1 MMQFSYWEQHSFL
14 QKPDII
20 IAGAGLMGLWTALEL
35 KKSNS
40 KLSILII
47 ERSSIPIGASTRN
60 AGFACFGSP
69 SELLSDV
76 EKSGEDAMW
85 QLVEMRYKGIQK
97 ILHHFNQQAIDYNG
111 CNGYEVY
118 KKQDETITKVSD
130 KLSWLN
136 AGMKSITGSAET
148 FAWCNHKLQQQQ
160 LTGFEAMIEN
170 SFEGSLHSGK
180 LVQQLIKLCTQNDI
194 QLLFSVEL
202 KSWNTTA
209 TGVEVNTS
217 LGKLYCHQLILATNA
232 FTHTICDAD
241 IQPGRGQV
249 IVTSEIPHLQLNGTF
264 HFDEGFYYFRNVGNR
279 VLLGGARNLAFDE
292 ETTLAFEVSSS
303 IQAALQDFLKEHI
316 LQNQSYTID
325 YRWSGIMGFTSNKKP
340 LLQLIDK
347 NVVAVSA
354 CNGMGVALSPIMAE
368 QVLTFVK
375 DI

>member
-47 ERSSIPIGASTRN
+47 ERSAIPTGASTRN

-69 SELLSDV
+69 SELLRDA

-97 ILHHFNQQAIDYNG
+97 ILHHFNQQSIDYNG

-118 KKQDETITKVSD
+118 KQHDETITKVSD
-130 KLSWLN
+130 KLHWLN

-148 FAWCNHKLQQQQ
+148 FAWCNHKLQEQQ

-194 QLLFSVEL
+194 QLLFSIEL
-202 KSWNTTA
+202 KNWNTTA

-217 LGKLYCHQLILATNA
+217 LGKLCCHQLILATNA
-232 FTHTICDAD
+232 FTHAICDAD

-303 IQAALQDFLKEHI
+303 IQSALEDFLKEHI

>member
-1 MMQFSYWEQHSFL
+1 MQFSYWEQQSFL

-47 ERSSIPIGASTRN
+47 ERSAIPIGASTRN

-69 SELLSDV
+69 SELLSDA
-76 EKSGEDAMW
+76 EKSGEDTMW

-97 ILHHFNQQAIDYNG
+97 MLSYFNQQTIGYHC

-118 KKQDETITKVSD
+118 KKNDETIAKVSD
-130 KLSWLN
+130 KLNWLN
-136 AGMKSITGSAET
+136 AGMHEITGSAKT
-148 FAWCNHKLQQQQ
+148 FAWCNDKLQEQQ
-160 LTGFEAMIEN
+160 LTGFEAMVEN

-180 LVQQLIKLCTQNDI
+180 LVQQLIKLCMQNDI
-194 QLLFSVEL
+194 QLFFSVEL
-202 KSWNTTA
+202 KNWNATA
-209 TGVEVNTS
+209 SDVEVHTS
-217 LGKLYCHQLILATNA
+217 AGKLTCHQLILATNA
-232 FTHTICDAD
+232 FTNSLCDAD
-241 IQPGRGQV
+241 IKPGRGQV
-249 IVTSEIPHLQLNGTF
+249 MVTSEIPNLKLNGTF
-264 HFDEGFYYFRNVGNR
+264 HFDEGFYYFRNIGNR
-279 VLLGGARNLAFDE
+279 VLLGGARNLAFEE
-292 ETTLAFEVSSS
+292 ETTTAFEVSSS
-303 IQAALQDFLKEHI
+303 IQSALEEFLQEHI
-316 LQNQSYTID
+316 LHNQSYTID
-325 YRWSGIMGFTSNKKP
+325 YRWSGIMGFISNKKP

-347 NVVAVSA
+347 NVIAVSA